1 LPFLSGE
8 DGSMAYYE
16 ERKVQHA
23 SGYQSVLLQEY
34 LEESEDL
41 INEIEETILDLE
53 KNGNQ
58 DHLMDC
64 LMRTLHSFKGSA
76 QLMGLDPIVSI
87 AHAMETLVSRSK
99 QSGDDV
105 DPLLVDV
112 CLQCIDALRNL
123 SNELSVSGA
132 CSQDVSPI
140 LQKIDE
146 SVLM

>member
-1 LPFLSGE
+1 MQHVSG
-8 DGSMAYYE
+8 
-16 ERKVQHA
+16 H
-23 SGYQSVLLQEY
+23 QSVLLQEY

-53 KNGNQ
+53 KNGDQ
-58 DHLMDC
+58 DRLMDC

-87 AHAMETLVSRSK
+87 AHAMETLVGRSK
-99 QSGDDV
+99 QSGGNI

-112 CLQCIDALRNL
+112 SLQCIDALRKL
-123 SNELSVSGA
+123 SNELSISGA
-132 CSQDVSPI
+132 CNQDVSLI

-146 SVLM
+146 SVMTQHP

>member
-1 LPFLSGE
+1 
-8 DGSMAYYE
+8 MAHYE
-16 ERKVQHA
+16 ERKVQHV
-23 SGYQSVLLQEY
+23 SGHQSVLLQEY

-53 KNGNQ
+53 KNGDQ
-58 DHLMDC
+58 DYLMDC

-87 AHAMETLVSRSK
+87 AHAMETLVNRRK

-105 DPLLVDV
+105 DSRLVDV
-112 CLQCIDALRNL
+112 SLQCIETLRNL

-132 CSQDVSPI
+132 CNQDVSPI
-140 LQKIDE
+140 LQKIDD
-146 SVLM
+146 SALI